1 MPPKEGKSNSF
12 LLGRIYERTEGLP
25 QIKQDIRDIKQF
37 QIRDHYRI
45 KTLERT
51 GGGFNISKLFK
62 AFTIAVVRLL
72 K

>member
-1 MPPKEGKSNSF
+1 MPGKEGKSNSF

-25 QIKQDIRDIKQF
+25 QIKQDIKDIKQF

-45 KTLERT
+45 KALERA
-51 GGGFNISKLFK
+51 GVGFNVFKLFK
-62 AFTIAVVRLL
+62 TFAIAIVRLL